1 MDGSVR
7 VAYDG
12 LGIGSVTDPSSL
24 SIVADGFGGTAI
36 ACFLRGTHVLSPDGE
51 VAVEDLSI
59 GDLLVTVSGAVKPIR
74 WIGRRNYSG
83 RFAVGNRTILPI
95 LIRAGALADGVP
107 RRDLLV
113 SPKHAM
119 FLNGMLIPAE
129 HLTNGISIIQL
140 AALDEIA
147 YFHIELDD
155 HDVIHAEGALAE
167 TFVDDENR
175 GMFQNA
181 HEYHRLYP
189 AALPTTACYCADRVE
204 DGYELEAVRRQ
215 IDQRAGL
222 RKRDGRQTSA
232 TLRGSLDLVDSHL
245 IYGWAQNSEHPE
257 APVCVD
263 IFDNEVLITRTL
275 ANHYRL
281 DLKEA
286 GLGSGHHGFEVK
298 LTGGLCPLLRHV
310 IRVSRTS
317 DGSSVGSPRV
327 VEPENGDASGRIAA

>member
-1 MDGSVR
+1 MAS
-7 VAYDG
+7 
-12 LGIGSVTDPSSL
+12 PSFNS
-24 SIVADGFGGTAI
+24 
-36 ACFLRGTHVLSPDGE
+36 R
-51 VAVEDLSI
+51 
-59 GDLLVTVSGAVKPIR
+59 R
-74 WIGRRNYSG
+74 WTRSR
-83 RFAVGNRTILPI
+83 
-95 LIRAGALADGVP
+95 
-107 RRDLLV
+107 
-113 SPKHAM
+113 
-119 FLNGMLIPAE
+119 
-129 HLTNGISIIQL
+129 ISIL
-140 AALDEIA
+140 SSTTTN
-147 YFHIELDD
+147 
-155 HDVIHAEGALAE
+155 VINAEGALAE

-189 AALPTTACYCADRVE
+189 AALPKTAGYCADRVE
-204 DGYELEAVRRQ
+204 DGKLQLEAVRGQ

-232 TLRGSLDLVDSHL
+232 TLRGSLDLVDLDL

-275 ANHYRL
+275 ANHYRP

-286 GLGSGHHGFEVK
+286 GLGNGYHGFELK

-317 DGSSVGSPRV
+317 DGSSVGSSRV